1 MNVTIS
7 ASVLSGSITPPASK
21 SFAHRQLIAAAL
33 ADAPSTIII
42 DQPSDDISATVS
54 CIEQLGAKV
63 SVSADGKTF
72 AVTPVSAV
80 PDEATLFCGES
91 GSTLRFLL
99 PVASALGIHATFTG
113 SGRLPQ
119 RPNQALISAMA
130 LHGVSSTGHFLP
142 LTLSGQLESGIYEIP
157 GNISSQYITGLLLAL
172 PLLRSDSRIRFTT
185 PVESMAY
192 LTITCHVLKQFGI
205 DIEELPDGYL
215 IRGNQHYHSPGSL
228 TTEGDWSSAVFW
240 HCANKIGHRV
250 QLNGMNTESCQGDR
264 DVIRQLDMLGG
275 IIDVSQTPDSL
286 PALAVA
292 ACTHPGTTRF
302 TGAAR
307 LRLKESDRLTAVS
320 LMLTALGQ
328 HVDELPD
335 ELIVHGGS
343 AFGGGTVNG
352 YRDHRIVMAAALAAS
367 IANGPVTI
375 TDAEAVS
382 KSYPRF
388 FSHFSDLGGTIHGQ
402 YPG

>member
-7 ASVLSGSITPPASK
+7 ASALSGSITPPASK

-72 AVTPVSAV
+72 AVTPVYAI
-80 PDEATLFCGES
+80 PEKATLFCGES

-172 PLLRSDSRIRFTT
+172 PLLSSDSRIRFTT

-192 LTITCHVLKQFGI
+192 LTITCHVLNQFGI
-205 DIEELPDGYL
+205 DIEELPDGYR

-335 ELIVHGGS
+335 ELIVHGGNP
-343 AFGGGTVNG
+343 FTGGTVNG

-382 KSYPRF
+382 KSYPHF

>member
-7 ASVLSGSITPPASK
+7 ASALSGNITPPASK

-42 DQPSDDISATVS
+42 DQPSDDIAATVS

-63 SVSADGKTF
+63 SVSADGNTF

-99 PVASALGIHATFTG
+99 PVASALGIHATFSG

-130 LHGVSSTGHFLP
+130 LHGVSSTDHFLP
-142 LTLSGQLESGIYEIP
+142 LTLSGKLESGVYEIP

-172 PLLRSDSRIRFTT
+172 PLLSGDSRIRFTT

-205 DIEELPDGYL
+205 DVEELPDGYL
-215 IRGNQHYHSPGSL
+215 VRGNQHYHSPGTL

-240 HCANKIGHRV
+240 HCANKMGHCV
-250 QLNGMNTESCQGDR
+250 LLNGMNPESCQGDR

-275 IIDVSQTPDSL
+275 TIDVSQTPDSL

-292 ACTHPGTTRF
+292 ACTHPGVTRF

-320 LMLTALGQ
+320 QMLTALGQ
-328 HVDELPD
+328 HADELQD
-335 ELIVHGGS
+335 ELIVYGGTP
-343 AFGGGTVNG
+343 FTGGTVNG
-352 YRDHRIVMAAALAAS
+352 CRDHRIVMAAALAAS
-367 IANGPVTI
+367 IANGSVTI

-382 KSYPRF
+382 KSYPHF